1 MLTKNNSMPAQASIT
16 AVLAILPALSVAAL
30 ITQIGYSAW
39 LNQSQTQLQIA
50 ADYAARQSAVV
61 NTRLML
67 ALQNERQTPTR
78 AIESPLVSTLR
89 ILRSGGQLNTE
100 DGTTITLAEA
110 RDERLVKALIAQEAA
125 AKNFATL
132 AATSTPQD
140 HQQLLK
146 AADALQTE
154 IAATCDAFSALLQS
168 NAAANSNSYFAL
180 SFLLMATVLVIS
192 AMVIRHATSQQRKT
206 AAKLH
211 EMSDLITH
219 RIVRYSED
227 LAAATQQ
234 TSQSIDEIACSS
246 SVAVSSL
253 GTALE
258 SAESSCEMVQ
268 SLGQYT
274 EAVARLISEI
284 TSISEQTNLLAL
296 NATIESARAGD
307 AGKGFS
313 VVANEVKQL
322 ANVTH
327 TTADHVITQ
336 VKGIQNSSDATV
348 RSTRQVLDLI
358 RKSYDSQGTIVSAV
372 DEQRT
377 IVSQLAQQATA
388 LASEARSLSSDQSS
402 LGRPGGV
409 PGSHGNAS
417 PNTSSQPGDG
427 ANRKPKMKSF
437 SVPTMAR

>member
-1 MLTKNNSMPAQASIT
+1 MLTKNKSMPAKASIT
-16 AVLAILPALSVAAL
+16 AVLAILPVLSVAAL
-30 ITQIGYSAW
+30 VIQTSYSAR
-39 LNQSQTQLQIA
+39 LNKSQAHLQTA
-50 ADYAARQSAVV
+50 ANCAARQSAAV
-61 NTRLML
+61 NTLLMQALLDERSASARLS
-67 ALQNERQTPTR
+67 
-78 AIESPLVSTLR
+78 ESPLVSTTR
-89 ILRSGGQLNTE
+89 ILRSGGQLTTE
-100 DGTTITLAEA
+100 DGGTIMLPSAQ
-110 RDERLVKALIAQEAA
+110 DERLVEALTAQETA
-125 AKNFATL
+125 AKNFAAL
-132 AATSTPQD
+132 ASTATQQD
-140 HQQLLK
+140 HQQLLA
-146 AADALQTE
+146 AADALQAH
-154 IAATCDAFSALLQS
+154 IATTGDAFSALLES
-168 NAAANSNSYFAL
+168 NASANSQLSLAL
-180 SFLLMATVLVIS
+180 AVLLIASVLVSS
-192 AMVIRHATSQQRKT
+192 AIVIAKVIDQQRKM

-211 EMSDLITH
+211 EMNHLITE

-246 SVAVSSL
+246 SVAVTSL

-327 TTADHVITQ
+327 STADHVITQ

-377 IVSQLAQQATA
+377 IVSQLAQQANA
-388 LASEARSLSSDQSS
+388 LASEARSLSSDQFSS
-402 LGRPGGV
+402 GNSHRSLP
-409 PGSHGNAS
+409 PHGNAAQV
-417 PNTSSQPGDG
+417 NASQTGDA
-427 ANRKPKMKSF
+427 ANRKPKLKSF